1 MDNSL
6 RLCYLNLLNDFIL
19 SKIPNN
25 ETSIIKIIDVG
36 NFLILKG
43 STTLSSPLDV
53 FLITKEFKEKFELP
67 DEVKLNTID
76 LIEYSINDEEYEF
89 KDIQILSSIRYT

>member
-1 MDNSL
+1 MNNSL

-19 SKIPNN
+19 NKIPNN
-25 ETSIIKIIDVG
+25 ETSVIKIIDVG

-43 STTLSSPLDV
+43 STTLSKPLDI
-53 FLITKEFKEKFELP
+53 FLITKEFMEKFELP
-67 DEVKLNTID
+67 DDIKFNTID

-89 KDIQILSSIRYT
+89 KDIQILSSIRYN